1 MNHGLFLKKVQRVI
15 KFNQNAW
22 LKPYIDIKTDLIKKK
37 KKMILKIIFFKL
49 MNNGVFGK
57 TMENVKKHS
66 DIKLV
71 TMERRRN
78 YLVSEPNCHTTTKFL
93 TKNLSTIE
101 IKKRKILVYL
111 GLLILELSKIL
122 MHEFYMIIVYI
133 KKDYIYKGI
142 AEDVET
148 RFDTSNYK
156 LVRPLPKGKIKKII
170 GLMKDKIVRKVMWTF
185 VRLRARSCS
194 FW

>member
-1 MNHGLFLKKVQRVI
+1 
-15 KFNQNAW
+15 
-22 LKPYIDIKTDLIKKK
+22 
-37 KKMILKIIFFKL
+37 
-49 MNNGVFGK
+49 MNNRVFRK
-57 TMENVKKHS
+57 TMENVKKHR

-71 TMERRRN
+71 TTERRRN
-78 YLVSEPNCHTTTKFL
+78 YLVSEPNCHTTTKFFK
-93 TKNLSTIE
+93 KNLSTIE
-101 IKKRKILVYL
+101 IKKRKILVHL

-156 LVRPLPKGKIKKII
+156 LFRPLPKGKIKN
-170 GLMKDKIVRKVMWTF
+170 
-185 VRLRARSCS
+185 
-194 FW
+194 